1 MPQIIR
7 IFVRFYF
14 GLDEHLPKTLKK
26 TFLTTYNNFSMKQFT
41 LLVLAIAL
49 LFSVGGCKGSK
60 KSQTTSTTKV
70 YAAGSQEATDQ
81 KLILDYLKTNKIKNY
96 KTTASGVYYVVEKEG
111 SKEKPNINSKV
122 NCHYRGTLLNG
133 TEFDSSYKRNQPIEF
148 PLTGVIKGWQE
159 GIPTIGSGG
168 KVKLLIPS
176 GLAYGS
182 RAMPTIPAN
191 SVLIFD
197 VELLDFK

>member
-1 MPQIIR
+1 MR

-96 KTTASGVYYVVEKEG
+96 KQRY
-111 SKEKPNINSKV
+111 
-122 NCHYRGTLLNG
+122 
-133 TEFDSSYKRNQPIEF
+133 
-148 PLTGVIKGWQE
+148 LT
-159 GIPTIGSGG
+159 
-168 KVKLLIPS
+168 
-176 GLAYGS
+176 
-182 RAMPTIPAN
+182 
-191 SVLIFD
+191 
-197 VELLDFK
+197 